1 MTSERNPRD
10 TVVGTVGDDL
20 NIEREGERYAIIRF
34 QITTFG
40 TPVEIAVE
48 YSWRPVQTENPEIK
62 IGMVVRIRGWLD
74 SGRNEMEMESW
85 EPAEDRNVSALVC
98 GGRNFHGWTA
108 MSEAL
113 DRIRPD
119 VIIHGAAAGADAM
132 AGRYAREN
140 DIECREFPAEWER
153 HGRSAGYRR
162 NQQMLDE
169 GKPDMVVAFPGGPGT
184 QNMVKISRQ
193 QASRSTS
200 STTWEIPRMGAPW
213 CRDRNH
219 LQ

>member
-40 TPVEIAVE
+40 TPVEIDVE

-85 EPAEDRNVSALVC
+85 ELAEGRKVSALVC

-132 AGRYAREN
+132 AGRYAQEN
-140 DIECREFPAEWER
+140 GIECREFPAEWER
-153 HGRSAGYRR
+153 YGRSAGYRR

-169 GKPDMVVAFPGGPGT
+169 GKPDLVVAFPGGPGT
-184 QNMVKISRQ
+184 QNMVKVSRQ
-193 QASRSTS
+193 QGF
-200 STTWEIPRMGAPW
+200 EVNIIDHMGNPT
-213 CRDRNH
+213 H
-219 LQ
+219 GGPVVQG

>member
-1 MTSERNPRD
+1 
-10 TVVGTVGDDL
+10 
-20 NIEREGERYAIIRF
+20 
-34 QITTFG
+34 
-40 TPVEIAVE
+40 
-48 YSWRPVQTENPEIK
+48 
-62 IGMVVRIRGWLD
+62 
-74 SGRNEMEMESW
+74 
-85 EPAEDRNVSALVC
+85 
-98 GGRNFHGWTA
+98 

-153 HGRSAGYRR
+153 YGRSAGYKR

-193 QASRSTS
+193 QGF
-200 STTWEIPRMGAPW
+200 EVNIIDHMGNPRRGGPVVAG
-213 CRDRNH
+213 
-219 LQ
+219 

>member
-1 MTSERNPRD
+1 MTLQRNPRD

-20 NIEREGERYAIIRF
+20 NIEREGEQFAIIRF

-40 TPVEIAVE
+40 TPVEIDVE

-85 EPAEDRNVSALVC
+85 EPAEGRKVSALVC
-98 GGRNFHGWTA
+98 GGRNFKGWTA
-108 MSEAL
+108 MQQTL

-140 DIECREFPAEWER
+140 GIECRDFPAEWKR

-169 GKPDMVVAFPGGPGT
+169 GKPDLVVAFPGGPGT

-193 QASRSTS
+193 QGFDVNIIDHRGN
-200 STTWEIPRMGAPW
+200 PRHGDGAPVVEG
-213 CRDRNH
+213 
-219 LQ
+219 